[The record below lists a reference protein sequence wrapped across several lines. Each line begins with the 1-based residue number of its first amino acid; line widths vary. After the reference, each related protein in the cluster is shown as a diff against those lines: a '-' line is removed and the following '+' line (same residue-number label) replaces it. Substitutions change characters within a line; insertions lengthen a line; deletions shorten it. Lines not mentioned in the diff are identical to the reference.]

1 MINHKRVKEL
11 NINPERVR
19 ELIQEIEKYQNDM
32 KVLYCHKKI
41 AG

>member
-19 ELIQEIEKYQNDM
+19 ELIQEIEKYRNDM
-32 KVLYCHKKI
+32 KVLYRHKKI